1 MCSSLVIVAE
11 SSRARIFEMQNP
23 GQPLHELKTMVHPES
38 RAHTRDLTTDLPGRS
53 FDSRG
58 HGRHAME
65 DSLDVKEQHAINF
78 AEQLAGYINA
88 ECRNNNL
95 ERLYIAAA
103 PHFLGH
109 LRKKLDAAAKN
120 HIVRQLN
127 KNLVTMDEATIRKHL
142 FQDGSGIATVA

>member
-1 MCSSLVIVAE
+1 ME
-11 SSRARIFEMQNP
+11 NP
-23 GQPLHELKTMVHPES
+23 GKPLTEIKDMVHPES
-38 RAHTRDLTTDLPGRS
+38 RAHTHELTSDLPGRS
-53 FDSRG
+53 FDS
-58 HGRHAME
+58 HGQSRHAMV
-65 DSLDVKEQHAINF
+65 DPLDVKEHQALIF

-103 PHFLGH
+103 PHFLGQ
-109 LRKKLDAAAKN
+109 LRKKLDATAKH

-142 FQDGSGIATVA
+142 F